1 MKGASYFRENA
12 RNALR
17 GKWGLAVVAG
27 LIASFLGA
35 SSNGGGGFS
44 FDLSGFNN
52 EDFEAGTAIPP
63 IGEIDGIE
71 DIFSSIE
78 PAVWGIIGTVLIVGL
93 TIGLVLGLAFFVRGS
108 IVGVGYAKFN
118 LNLVDAENAEINDLF
133 KYFKFWKTTV
143 LANLLRFVYIFL
155 WSLLGVIPGIIAT
168 YAYAMVWN
176 LLDVIPGIIATC
188 AYAMVGILLCVI
200 PGIIASFAYAM
211 VPYIMAENPEMSAS
225 EACAKSKEMMRGY
238 KFDLF
243 KLKLSFIGWSLLCIF
258 TCGIGKIVL
267 TPYIEAAVADFYR
280 EVSGT
285 RPVPS
290 FDDNIPIYIPEA

>member
-52 EDFEAGTAIPP
+52 EDFEAGTVIPP
-63 IGEIDGIE
+63 LGEIDGIE

-93 TIGLVLGLAFFVRGS
+93 TIGLVLGLAFFVLGS

-143 LANLLRFVYIFL
+143 LANLLRSLYIFL
-155 WSLLGVIPGIIAT
+155 WSLLCG
-168 YAYAMVWN
+168 
-176 LLDVIPGIIATC
+176 
-188 AYAMVGILLCVI
+188 I

-225 EACAKSKEMMRGY
+225 EACAKSKEMMKGY

-243 KLKLSFIGWSLLCIF
+243 TLELSFIGWSLLCVL
-258 TCGIGKIVL
+258 TCGIGFIVL
-267 TPYIEAAVADFYR
+267 TPYMEAAVADFYR
-280 EVSGT
+280 EISGT
-285 RPVPS
+285 RPVPAT
-290 FDDNIPIYIPEA
+290 DDNIPIYIPEA

>member
-27 LIASFLGA
+27 LIAGFLGA
-35 SSNGGGGFS
+35 SSNRGGGFS

-52 EDFEAGTAIPP
+52 EDYESGTVIPP
-63 IGEIDGIE
+63 VGEIDSIE

-78 PAVWGIIGTVLIVGL
+78 PAILGILGTVLIVGL
-93 TIGLVLGLAFFVRGS
+93 TIGLVLGLAFFVLGS

-118 LNLVDAENAEINDLF
+118 LKLVDAENAEINDLF

-143 LANLLRFVYIFL
+143 LANLLRSLYIFL
-155 WSLLGVIPGIIAT
+155 WSLLCGIPGIIAT
-168 YAYAMVWN
+168 Y
-176 LLDVIPGIIATC
+176 
-188 AYAMVGILLCVI
+188 
-200 PGIIASFAYAM
+200 AYAM

-225 EACAKSKEMMRGY
+225 EACSKSKEMMKGY

-243 KLKLSFIGWSLLCIF
+243 TLELSFIGWSFLCVF
-258 TCGIGKIVL
+258 TCGIGFIVL
-267 TPYIEAAVADFYR
+267 KPYIEAAVADFYR
-280 EVSGT
+280 EISGT
-285 RPVPS
+285 RPVLTNEN
-290 FDDNIPIYIPEA
+290 DIPIYIPEA